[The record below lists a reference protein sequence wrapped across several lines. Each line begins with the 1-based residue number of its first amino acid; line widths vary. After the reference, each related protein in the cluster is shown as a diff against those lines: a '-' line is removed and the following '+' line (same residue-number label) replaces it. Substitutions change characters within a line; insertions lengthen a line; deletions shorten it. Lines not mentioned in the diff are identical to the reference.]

1 MYAVTGRRG
10 KTLDEQGVFAVQTGF
25 YADDADD
32 GHSTQIFRFSFVSSI
47 KTVYICN
54 HSKSN

>member
-10 KTLDEQGVFAVQTGF
+10 KTLDEQEVFAVQTGF

-32 GHSTQIFRFSFVSSI
+32 GHSTTALSFKYRTHFSAADDAEF
-47 KTVYICN
+47 
-54 HSKSN
+54 